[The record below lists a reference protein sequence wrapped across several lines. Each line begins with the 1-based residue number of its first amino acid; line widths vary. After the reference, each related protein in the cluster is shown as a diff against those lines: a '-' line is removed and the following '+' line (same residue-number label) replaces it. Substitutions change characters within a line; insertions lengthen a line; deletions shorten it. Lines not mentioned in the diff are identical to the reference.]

1 MTKKIKGSA
10 LLASLIFA
18 FVILVVISAL
28 AYNYRM
34 DSLSVSTILEQKQNI
49 GVDEGYFGSIIG
61 NLDTSQ
67 DKEETIDSYKFQTTI
82 DSSSLKFLYEDS
94 NAGLYESEPYLLSY
108 KYTHR
113 FFEGEI
119 NRYVREFI
127 YNILPSSSVMTQYD
141 RSVIPLNLPYVN
153 AEAMSQAEYNYK
165 IGSQNAVPVEGGYIG
180 YLRKP
185 VIDGYDGTGSES
197 DYIVEQGNGNI
208 KYILCHKPED
218 GGNRIVVSENS
229 WDAHHD
235 HGDYRGP
242 CLDNGSR
249 SFTINIYGNTLTMT
263 FPDVLAL
270 SYYHFSIGWGLEG
283 GQWTLYLAVYDL
295 DRVYTSS
302 ATLNDI
308 KNNPS
313 TAEVSLSN
321 WKEVSGL
328 EEFDGGDIVNVT
340 WYFDNVEDVP
350 KLMILE
356 KFLRSGSYDIDV
368 YRTTYVSITKTYA
381 ATLTDRFVTG
391 STNFNDK
398 EVFTLVPDS
407 LFTLFGAVPLIFQG
421 TNIIDFNYDAP
432 YTLGDGVGSTKS
444 VLTANVTN
452 KPVII
457 KKNATQFYI
466 FYYSGNTRYKYLY
479 NYGVGAPSLVL
490 PNNSFSGQTIQK
502 IIAKY
507 GALFIIT
514 NSNIYV
520 ENISNSAL
528 ISRVAIYGA
537 NYQIARDSSGR
548 IYAMPDGFTCTING
562 NCNTSSRVYLD
573 SGCGAYSGGCDAMA
587 ELNNVS
593 PYLNIVYKN
602 FSY

>member
-34 DSLSVSTILEQKQNI
+34 DSLAVSTILGQKQNI
-49 GVDEGYFGSIIG
+49 GVDEGYFGGIIG
-61 NLDTSQ
+61 NLDTLQ
-67 DKEETIDSYKFQTTI
+67 DKEETIDGYKFQTNI
-82 DSSSLKFLYEDS
+82 DSSGLKFLYEDS
-94 NAGLYESEPYLLSY
+94 NADLYESEPYLLSY

-127 YNILPSSSVMTQYD
+127 YNILPGSSVMTQYD

-165 IGSQNAVPVEGGYIG
+165 IGSQNAAPVEGGYIG

-185 VIDGYDGTGSES
+185 IIDGYDGTGSES

-208 KYILCHKPED
+208 KYIICHNDKGKTIEVAD
-218 GGNRIVVSENS
+218 DS
-229 WDAHHD
+229 WSAHQS

-242 CLDNGSR
+242 CLNSSR

-263 FPDVLAL
+263 FPEVLAL
-270 SYYHFSIGWGLEG
+270 SYYHFSVGWGLEN

-302 ATLNDI
+302 TALNDI

-313 TAEVSLSN
+313 TAEVALSN

-328 EEFDGGDIVNVT
+328 EEFDDGDIVNVT
-340 WYFDNVEDVP
+340 WYFDDVEDVP

-368 YRTTYVSITKTYA
+368 YKTAYASTTQTYA
-381 ATLTDRFVTG
+381 AILTDRFVTG
-391 STNFNDK
+391 STYFNDK
-398 EVFTLVPDS
+398 DVFTVVPDN
-407 LFTLFGAVPLIFQG
+407 LFTLFGEVPLIFQG
-421 TNIIDFNYDAP
+421 TNIIDFNFAP

-466 FYYSGNTRYKYLY
+466 VYFNNNTVYKYLY
-479 NYGVGAPSLVL
+479 SYGVSSPSLVL
-490 PNNSFSGQTIQK
+490 TNIFSGQTVQK

-514 NSNIYV
+514 NNNIYV
-520 ENISNSAL
+520 EDVQNSAL

-573 SGCGAYSGGCDAMA
+573 SGCGAYSGGCDAMT

>member
-18 FVILVVISAL
+18 FVILVVVSAL

-34 DSLSVSTILEQKQNI
+34 DSLAVSTMLDQKQNI

-61 NLDTSQ
+61 GLDTSQ
-67 DKEETIDSYKFQTTI
+67 DKEETIDGYRFQTTI
-82 DSSSLKFLYEDS
+82 DSSVLKFLYDNN
-94 NAGLYESEPYLLSY
+94 NADLYEAEPYIITY
-108 KYTHR
+108 NYTHR
-113 FFEGEI
+113 FFENEI
-119 NRYVREFI
+119 NRYTREFI
-127 YNILPSSSVMTQYD
+127 YNTLPVSYNMTQYD
-141 RSVIPLNLPYVN
+141 RSIIPLNLPYVN
-153 AEAMSQAEYNYK
+153 TEAMSQAEYDYK
-165 IGSQNAVPVEGGYIG
+165 VGGQNNAPVEGGYIG
-180 YLRKP
+180 YLQKP
-185 VIDGYDGTGSES
+185 VIDGYDGTGSKD

-249 SFTINIYGNTLTMT
+249 SFTINVYGNTLTMT
-263 FPDVLAL
+263 FPEVLAL
-270 SYYHFSIGWGLEG
+270 SYYHFSVGWGLEN

-302 ATLNDI
+302 AALNDI

-350 KLMILE
+350 KLLILE
-356 KFLRSGSYDIDV
+356 KFLRDGDYDMDV
-368 YRTTYVSITKTYA
+368 YRTTYASASKTYA

-391 STNFNDK
+391 SADFNDK
-398 EVFTLVPDS
+398 EVFTVVPDS

-421 TNIIDFNYDAP
+421 KNIIDFNYDAP

-444 VLTANVTN
+444 VLTADVTQ
-452 KPVII
+452 KPVIL

-466 FYYSGNTRYKYLY
+466 VYFNGSTVYKYLY
-479 NYGVGAPSLVL
+479 SFGVSAPSLVL
-490 PNNSFSGQTIQK
+490 SNSFFGQTVQK
-502 IIAKY
+502 VVAKY

-514 NSNIYV
+514 DSNIYV
-520 ENISNSAL
+520 EDVSDSAL
-528 ISRVAIYGA
+528 ISRVAISGA

-573 SGCGAYSGGCDAMA
+573 SGCGVYSGGCDAMTK
-587 ELNNVS
+587 LDDLS
-593 PYLNIVYKN
+593 SYLNIVYKN

>member
-1 MTKKIKGSA
+1 MIKKNRGSA
-10 LLASLIFA
+10 LLATLIFA
-18 FVILVVISAL
+18 FVLMVVISAL

-34 DSLSVSTILEQKQNI
+34 DSLAVNTMLDQKQNI
-49 GVDEGYFGSIIG
+49 GVDEGYFGGVIG
-61 NLDTSQ
+61 AVDTSGNS
-67 DKEETIDSYKFQTTI
+67 ETTIGDYRFQTNM
-82 DSSSLKFLYEDS
+82 DSSILKFVYEDS
-94 NAGLYESEPYLLSY
+94 NADLYEAEPYIITY
-108 KYTHR
+108 NYTHR
-113 FFEGEI
+113 FFENEI
-119 NRYVREFI
+119 NRYTREFI
-127 YNILPSSSVMTQYD
+127 YNTLPTSYNMTQYD
-141 RSVIPLNLPYVN
+141 RSIIHLNLPYVN
-153 AEAMSQAEYNYK
+153 TEGMSEAESNYK
-165 IGSQNAVPVEGGYIG
+165 IGSQNSALIEGGYIG
-180 YLRKP
+180 YLEKP
-185 VIDGYDGTGSES
+185 VIDGYDGTGSED

-208 KYILCHKPED
+208 KYIICHKPED

-229 WDAHHD
+229 WSAHYD

-249 SFTINIYGNTLTMT
+249 NFTINVYGNTLTMT
-263 FPDVLAL
+263 FPEVLAL
-270 SYYHFSIGWGLEG
+270 SYYHFSVGWGLEN

-313 TAEVSLSN
+313 TAEVALSN

-328 EEFDGGDIVNVT
+328 LEFDGGDIVNVT

-356 KFLRSGSYDIDV
+356 KFFRNSNYDIDV
-368 YRTTYVSITKTYA
+368 YKTTYASTTKTYA
-381 ATLTDRFVTG
+381 AILTDSFVTG
-391 STNFNDK
+391 PTYFNDK
-398 EVFTLVPDS
+398 EVFTVVPDS

-421 TNIIDFNYDAP
+421 KNIIDFNYDAP
-432 YTLGDGVGSTKS
+432 YTLGDGAGSTKS
-444 VLTANVTN
+444 VLTASVTN

-466 FYYSGNTRYKYLY
+466 VYFNNNTVYKYLY

-573 SGCGAYSGGCDAMA
+573 SGCGAYSGGCDAMN
-587 ELNNVS
+587 ELDDLS
-593 PYLNIVYKN
+593 SYLNIVYKN